1 MKRLLSSLFIIAGI
15 AILVVAVAAWG
26 KSPGEAPSRRQDDHG
41 DRARDDRR
49 DH

>member
-26 KSPGEAPSRRQDDHG
+26 KSPGKHIEAARRSR
-41 DRARDDRR
+41 
-49 DH
+49 